1 MSGSTGRV
9 FLAQTASLK
18 VDPNATWTYAVN
30 HRDVID
36 AHWRMAIAANP
47 NFFNGTIHVL
57 TRMHVTDGHFDATLA
72 PTDFK
77 NFLYWR
83 DEGFPQEA
91 RVKDAFGSAL
101 IHSREGYIILG
112 RQRPGN
118 INEGQAYLPG
128 GFIDHR
134 DVTVE
139 GTVDLRASVAREV
152 AEETGLGP
160 NELAPGEGFIVT
172 DVHPHV
178 SFAVPYTSHLSADEL
193 VARIRSHI
201 ATEADP
207 ELAEPVVLKSP
218 ADIEGRSVTHYAR
231 ALLASPLPWT
241 TRRPGDE

>member
-1 MSGSTGRV
+1 MSGTTGRV

-18 VDPNATWTYAVN
+18 VDPNATWTYAAN

-36 AHWRMAIAANP
+36 VHWKMALAANP

-57 TRMHVTDGHFDATLA
+57 GRMHVEDGHFDATLI
-72 PTDFK
+72 PTEFK

-83 DEGFPQEA
+83 DEGFPLEA

-128 GFIDHR
+128 GFIDQR
-134 DVTVE
+134 DVSAA

-160 NELAPGEGFIVT
+160 NELAAGAGFIVT

-193 VARIRSHI
+193 VARIRAHI
-201 ATEADP
+201 AAEADP

-231 ALLASPLPWT
+231 ALLSSPLPWGP
-241 TRRPGDE
+241 RHDQ

>member
-1 MSGSTGRV
+1 MSATTGRV
-9 FLAQTASLK
+9 FIAHTASLN
-18 VDPNATWTYAVN
+18 VDSKATWTYAAN
-30 HRDVID
+30 HRDVIA
-36 AHWRMAIAANP
+36 AHWQMALAANP

-57 TRMHVTDGHFDATLA
+57 LHMQVEDGHFAATLA
-72 PTDFK
+72 PTEFK

-91 RVKDAFGSAL
+91 RVRDAFGSAL
-101 IHSREGYIILG
+101 IRSREGYIILG

-134 DVTVE
+134 DVRAD

-160 NELAPGEGFIVT
+160 GELSAGEGFIVT

-178 SFAVPYTSHLSADEL
+178 SFAVPYTSHLPASEL
-193 VARIRSHI
+193 VARIKAHI
-201 ATEADP
+201 AGEAEP
-207 ELAEPVVLKSP
+207 ELAEPVVLRSP
-218 ADIEGRSVTHYAR
+218 ADMEGRSITHYAR
-231 ALLASPLPWT
+231 ALLASPLPWVVS
-241 TRRPGDE
+241 RVER